1 MIKLVKASCNNDY
14 PLCVHYGF
22 LIGDV
27 VVHNTPDRI
36 NPYGGNIVAQSW
48 DGFKS
53 DRQIYSMEEINVP
66 ASKVWE
72 YYEKNRTKKFN
83 AITFNCEQFANDVIS
98 GVKKSSILTRT
109 LILLGFGYFLWK
121 KSKKN

>member
-109 LILLGFGYFLWK
+109 LVLLGFGYFLWK
-121 KSKKN
+121 KSKKI

>member
-53 DRQIYSMEEINVP
+53 DRQLYSMEEINVP

>member
-1 MIKLVKASCNNDY
+1 MIKLVKASCNNEY

-22 LIGDV
+22 LVGDV

-53 DRQIYSMEEINVP
+53 DRQIYAIEETNIP
-66 ASKVWE
+66 ASKIWE
-72 YYEKNRTKKFN
+72 YYEKNRTKQFN
-83 AITFNCEQFANDVIS
+83 AFTFNCEQFTNDVIS
-98 GVKKSSILTRT
+98 GRKKSSILTKA
-109 LILLGFGYFLWK
+109 LVLLGLGYFIYK
-121 KSKKN
+121 KSKNI

>member
-1 MIKLVKASCNNDY
+1 MIKLIKASCNNEY

-27 VVHNTPDRI
+27 VVHNTPDQI
-36 NPYGGNIVAQSW
+36 NPYGGNIVTQSW

-53 DRQIYSMEEINVP
+53 DREIYSMEDIDIP
-66 ASKVWE
+66 AAKVWA
-72 YYEKNRTKKFN
+72 YYEKNKTKKFN
-83 AITFNCEQFANDVIS
+83 VITFNCEQFANDVIS

-109 LILLGFGYFLWK
+109 LVLLGFGYFLWK
-121 KSKKN
+121 KSKKI